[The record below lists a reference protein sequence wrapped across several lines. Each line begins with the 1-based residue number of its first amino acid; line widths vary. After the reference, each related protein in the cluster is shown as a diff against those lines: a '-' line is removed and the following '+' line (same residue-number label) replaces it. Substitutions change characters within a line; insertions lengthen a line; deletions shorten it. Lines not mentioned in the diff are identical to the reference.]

1 MTTISEGKDLKAKYL
16 ELDQKCTSE
25 FYRTGSQRQFE
36 TAVFVPTARRMK
48 ERKLCLQAL
57 TDEVSQLPEPSP
69 GYSVIKQRFQE
80 VCETLSLERPVLAG
94 PIVQLGGF
102 IGTLFSK
109 DSRSSQERAEVLYKR
124 LTAAETMWA
133 EIFQELSDR
142 GSSNASQVALACD
155 GLSSAALGA
164 IPQIPKDFADL
175 SPAQSQEMKASMRKL
190 SDTASAWA
198 EKSRALAA
206 SAGLKETPIVPEVPQ
221 DSDYAQVLEKRIGVN
236 LDELLSW
243 YEDQIE
249 NTRSAV
255 FDYCGT
261 LDLGK
266 TLQPKTMDEV
276 VAILEERAGPCDTVE
291 EMVARMEK
299 YMARAKATA
308 KQYVNLP
315 EETCRVIPVPE
326 NCRYTHP
333 WGGYAGGCFR
343 RRPLIGEVF
352 LNNYNFKAITD
363 GWIKVNAVHE
373 CYPGH
378 HVQFVRSALDPVPQ
392 TFTIQVRSVPVIEG
406 TAHRSERLF
415 EFMYEE
421 DPFYPLFVAYRRH
434 HTSVRIKADLWLRH
448 FNKPVDD
455 VVDLY
460 VRELGFD
467 RNTARIQVRAQERRM
482 GYHTAYYYGLK
493 QILDL
498 EAQYGYSEKDFTEFI
513 FSFSRVSLPIMK
525 QLIKLDEKE
534 IELVSQFY
542 A

>member
-1 MTTISEGKDLKAKYL
+1 MKTKYM
-16 ELDQKCTSE
+16 ELDQKCSAE
-25 FYRTGSQRQFE
+25 FYKAGSQRQFE
-36 TAVFVPTARRMK
+36 TTVFVPTARRM
-48 ERKLCLQAL
+48 EDRKASLEAL
-57 TDEVSQLPEPSP
+57 AEEVSRLPEPSA
-69 GYSVIKQRFQE
+69 GYSVIKQRLQE
-80 VCETLSLERPVLAG
+80 VAETLSLDRPALAS
-94 PIVQLGGF
+94 PIALLGGF
-102 IGTLFSK
+102 ISTLFSK
-109 DSRSSQERAEVLYKR
+109 DSRSSQERAEVLFKR
-124 LTAAETMWA
+124 FQAAEPMWA
-133 EIFQELSDR
+133 EIFRELSGD
-142 GSSNASQVALACD
+142 GVSNAAQIALACE
-155 GLSSAALGA
+155 GLSKSALGA
-164 IPQIPKDFADL
+164 ISKVPGDL
-175 SPAQSQEMKASMRKL
+175 AGL
-190 SDTASAWA
+190 SAAGTKQVEVSLKELSETASIWA
-198 EKSRALAA
+198 EKARALMA
-206 SAGLKETPIVPEVPQ
+206 SANLKESSVVPEVPQ

-243 YEDQIE
+243 YEDEIE
-249 NTRSAV
+249 KTRSAV

-266 TLQPKTMDEV
+266 TPQPKTMDEV
-276 VAILEERAGPCDTVE
+276 VAILEKRAGPCDTVE
-291 EMVARMEK
+291 EMVTRLEH
-299 YMARAKATA
+299 YMARAKSAA

-326 NCRYTHP
+326 SCRYTHP

-378 HVQFVRSALDPVPQ
+378 HVQFVRSTLDPIPE
-392 TFTIQVRSVPVIEG
+392 TFKIQVRSVPVIEG

-415 EFMYEE
+415 EFIFEE

-448 FNKPVDD
+448 FKKSVDD

-460 VRELGFD
+460 VKEMGFD

-498 EAQYGYSEKDFTEFI
+498 EAESGYGDKEFTEFI

-525 QLIKLDEKE
+525 RLIRLEEKE
-534 IELVSQFY
+534 KHLVSRFY